1 MNQIRKRINKLWIIL
16 ILSIPLLI
24 VPSCEPPPK
33 MIGYGSN
40 EFGQLNF
47 EGTNWQDQRLA
58 EGYTSSW
65 AGGNFNIALYN
76 GPTIMT
82 DSGFICKGDN
92 TFGQCDIPDS
102 LMSASFINPM
112 FYDLSLGMNHGMA
125 WVDTSFSGNYGTNLY
140 LWGRNDNGQATLPEL
155 PDSSRII
162 KMAAGGNHNI
172 IYIGDVTSVIDTV
185 YYPGTATLVITNP
198 QILVWGITLMVS
210 AIFLQGFRTYQIH

>member
-1 MNQIRKRINKLWIIL
+1 MNQIRKRINKLGMIS

-24 VPSCEPPPK
+24 LPSCEPPPK

-65 AGGNFNIALYN
+65 AGGNFSIALYN

-102 LMSASFINPM
+102 LMSASFINPI

-162 KMAAGGNHNI
+162 K
-172 IYIGDVTSVIDTV
+172 
-185 YYPGTATLVITNP
+185 
-198 QILVWGITLMVS
+198 ILKL
-210 AIFLQGFRTYQIH
+210 